1 MANSSPPWA
10 AYHALMACRLVAID
24 KRPGVHPMGIGET
37 LRQALTKLVMRAA
50 GDQAKTACGKLQLCA
65 GLKAVIEG
73 ATHAVGQHILERVR
87 GKRLEEEAEEYA
99 EEEEES
105 GCVLARINNLTI
117 KTARKEE
124 EAAEQLTAALKMEV
138 EEDRGSEVKEGG
150 DRTQRALGALE
161 FITQDAEPSRT
172 MLVKAH
178 NGFNDLSCLT
188 MLWTVRH
195 RCPAGAMFVL
205 NCYRH

>member
-1 MANSSPPWA
+1 MANPPPPWS
-10 AYHALMACRLVAID
+10 AYRALMACCLVELD
-24 KRPGVHPMGIGET
+24 KRPGVHPVGIGET
-37 LRQALTKLVMRAA
+37 LCRALAKLIMREA
-50 GDQAKTACGKLQLCA
+50 GDQAKTACGNLQLCA

-124 EAAEQLTAALKMEV
+124 EAVEQLTASLEMEV
-138 EEDRGSEVKEGG
+138 EEDRGV
-150 DRTQRALGALE
+150 
-161 FITQDAEPSRT
+161 
-172 MLVKAH
+172 
-178 NGFNDLSCLT
+178 
-188 MLWTVRH
+188 
-195 RCPAGAMFVL
+195 
-205 NCYRH
+205 